1 MKNKDGIVILIFIE
15 HYCIIGQAKSL
26 GKTASMK
33 IVQKNLTDQSPFG
46 KIRQTHRS
54 RFIWTWRVK
63 HFIQE
68 PLEGGL
74 RVAPTGRAF
83 EDELF
88 ADLHADAVDI

>member
-1 MKNKDGIVILIFIE
+1 MSSKDRALLHYWSSEVI
-15 HYCIIGQAKSL
+15 
-26 GKTASMK
+26 GKDCVNENCSKKFNRPITLS
-33 IVQKNLTDQSPFG
+33 